1 MGKGGNPLRETIKN
15 LVAIDLEELN
25 LLKFDKFIK
34 IRKRV
39 KE

>member
-15 LVAIDLEELN
+15 LVVIHLEELN